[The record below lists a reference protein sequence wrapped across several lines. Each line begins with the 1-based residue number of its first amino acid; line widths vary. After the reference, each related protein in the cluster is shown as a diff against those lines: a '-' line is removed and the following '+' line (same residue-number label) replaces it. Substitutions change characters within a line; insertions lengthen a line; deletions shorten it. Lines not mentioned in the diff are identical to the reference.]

1 MKTIKNIVV
10 IVASCLLMWSCAE
23 DVLVDAEETVTE
35 GEPVKISLQLDRSQ
49 MITRAGLSPTQE
61 KAIHSVFVLV
71 FNSGGTKVSQT
82 YLDSNITAGLSNIQ
96 TVSGNG
102 MSIYVIANL
111 SPENTGYNPVKNAL
125 DHVYTLSSLNSMLLY
140 NLAIDL
146 NINLDLAM
154 YGVATNQTISSTTTK
169 HLTVQMN
176 YIAARVTLYVV
187 NSLTTTADSYAL
199 TDWTVQNYP
208 LRSYILP
215 QANDAVVPGTGAHY
229 ANSAT
234 SKAWVDTTLVINNV
248 STPAKYAFLYM
259 YENRRGGRVAG
270 SPTDTNQKNKAL
282 YAPAN
287 ATSIAFRGYYK
298 TTATNTVTGVTTTV
312 YLGANNYN
320 DYNVQRGYDYSYIAT
335 IKGINDINV
344 DSRVESN
351 TYGYQVNVFNT
362 TMDNHPDRRPMRIM
376 SWPGTSTITI
386 LQSDGVTPAPADF
399 WLKISSI
406 DLNQAVNNQRVT
418 YSPATDMTVSKVLTF
433 PELTPSAMASQMVY
447 LYADENTTTTKRNA
461 VVQIVSTAALTNSQT
476 ITIPI
481 SQWGYQTMGNVGFRS
496 FTTTGALNAADDY
509 ILAVENI
516 EEATLNLTPG
526 AAAGTEALTNMQWGF
541 NLTIAEPTTNASE
554 FYYRNG
560 YESTLWLVYTN
571 FTGAMGSTLRP
582 PFGRISTTGS
592 GVAST
597 TITENAMNPIFNTYP
612 ARYCFEKNRDLD
624 GDGKITNPNTL
635 GVNEINWYLP
645 SADELYSTYV
655 GQYALTNYLTGSN
668 YQVSSELYNNSTSTN
683 SMSYGTGIGG
693 PIGKSSTVSVRCVRK
708 LYQPQPQ
715 ATKNSP
721 YVESASRII
730 NNGGYSATILRATP
744 VACPV
749 PMNSQNSAIN
759 NKVSP
764 RFQVATTDCLVN
776 GATGASTMSW
786 AEANGWTLISNSSG
800 SAGVVASPATGC
812 QAYSEAGAPAGTWR
826 LPTQREMY
834 QILFMRKE
842 LLAGQDG
849 FIRMNAAAYW
859 SNSNLGATL
868 GWYGLTGTSTLG
880 FGGKTT
886 LFNVRCIRDL

>member
-1 MKTIKNIVV
+1 MKTIINIVGILV
-10 IVASCLLMWSCAE
+10 GCWLMCACAE
-23 DVLVDAEETVTE
+23 DVLVDTPETVVE
-35 GEPVKISLQLDRSQ
+35 GEPVRISLQLDRSQ
-49 MITRAGLSPTQE
+49 MVTRSGLSPSQE
-61 KAIHSVFVLV
+61 QAIHSVFVLV
-71 FNSGGTKVSQT
+71 FNSSGTKVSQT
-82 YLDSNITAGLSNIQ
+82 YLNSNISAGLSNIQ

-102 MSIYVIANL
+102 MSVFVIANL
-111 SPENTGYNPVKNAL
+111 STESTGYNPVSTAL

-146 NINLDLAM
+146 NLNLDLAM
-154 YGVATNQTISSTTTK
+154 YGMMTNQTISHTTTK

-187 NSLTTTADSYAL
+187 NSLTTAADSYAL

-208 LRSYILP
+208 LRSYMLP
-215 QANDAVVPGTGAHY
+215 QSTDAVVPGNASHF
-229 ANSAT
+229 ANSVT
-234 SKAWVDTTLVINNV
+234 SKSWVDTTLIINSV
-248 STPAKYAFLYM
+248 STPAKYAFMYM

-270 SPTDTNQKNKAL
+270 SPTDTDQKNKAL

-298 TTATNTVTGVTTTV
+298 TNATNTVTGVTTTV

-335 IKGINDINV
+335 VKGINNINV

-362 TMDNHPDRRPMRIM
+362 TLDNHPDRRPMRIT

-399 WLKISSI
+399 WLKVSSI

-418 YSPATDMTVSKVLTF
+418 YSPSADMSVSKVLTF
-433 PELTPSAMASQMVY
+433 PQLTPSAMASQMVY

-481 SQWGYQTMGNVGFRS
+481 SQWGYQTMGNAGFRS

-509 ILAVENI
+509 ILVVENI

-526 AAAGTEALTNMQWGF
+526 ATAGTEALTNMQWGF
-541 NLTIAEPTTNASE
+541 NLTVAEPTTNASE

-560 YESTLWLVYTN
+560 YEGTLWLVYTN

-582 PFGRISTTGS
+582 PYGRLSATGS

-655 GQYALTNYLTGSN
+655 GQYALTNSPTGAN
-668 YQVSSELYNNSTSTN
+668 YQVSSEIYNSTGSTN

-693 PIGKSSTVSVRCVRK
+693 PIGKTSTVSVRCVRK
-708 LYQPQPQ
+708 IYQSQPQ
-715 ATKNSP
+715 ATQNSP
-721 YVESASRII
+721 YVESGSRII
-730 NNGGYSATILRATP
+730 NNSGYSSTILRTTP

-749 PMNSQNSAIN
+749 PMNSNNSAIN
-759 NKVSP
+759 NKISP
-764 RFQVATTDCLVN
+764 RFKVAATDCLLN
-776 GATGASTMSW
+776 GSTGAATMTW
-786 AEANGWTLISNSSG
+786 AQANGWTTASDASG
-800 SAGVVASPATGC
+800 ATGVVASPATGC
-812 QAYSEAGAPAGTWR
+812 QAYSETGAPAGTWR

-834 QILFMRKE
+834 QIFFMRKE
-842 LLAGQDG
+842 LIAGQDG
-849 FIRMNAAAYW
+849 YVGLSVSAYW
-859 SNSNLGATL
+859 TSSNLGAGL
-868 GWYGLTGTSTLG
+868 GWYGVVGNSTVV
-880 FGGKTT
+880 FGGKTS
-886 LFNVRCIRDL
+886 LIRVRCIRDL